1 MPCMP
6 LAQLSGHQ
14 PCRAGA
20 ARSAAVFTACMTRWH
35 GGQVQLV
42 QEGREAEV
50 VQETRLFD
58 EAKQVT
64 FTMRKKEGLADYRYF
79 PEPDLPPLVL
89 QPGFVQSV
97 QVACPAPGW
106 GLPACCE
113 TKKAALSLAR
123 LASGIWSEAAPGLA

>member
-1 MPCMP
+1 MPNT
-6 LAQLSGHQ
+6 LA
-14 PCRAGA
+14 
-20 ARSAAVFTACMTRWH
+20 W
-35 GGQVQLV
+35 GQVQLV

-89 QPGFVQSV
+89 QPSFVQSV
-97 QVACPAPGW
+97 QVACPAP
-106 GLPACCE
+106 C
-113 TKKAALSLAR
+113 
-123 LASGIWSEAAPGLA
+123 